1 VSENT
6 SPESAAP
13 VRVAPRLAIRHVQL
27 VRAVLAAIA
36 ALMVTFSPDHSA
48 SFGLAVFSGFA
59 VSTAIVLGFAAW
71 MAYPAG
77 RRAAVISLAV
87 FTILAGMLSGVPV
100 WRTTAMFFGIVIVW
114 AVLTGAIEL
123 VAGLRE
129 RRAAAEALDPQ
140 RRSDARDAITVG
152 AFGLL
157 LAVGV
162 GVVPAGFTLDY
173 FIKDADQWFT
183 LTGTTLAVGI
193 FGAYAAI
200 VAVYLGIAA
209 FSPRRAAPAAESATT
224 PGDSA

>member
-1 VSENT
+1 VSENP

-13 VRVAPRLAIRHVQL
+13 VRVAPRLAVRHVQL
-27 VRAVLAAIA
+27 VRALLAAIA

-59 VSTAIVLGFAAW
+59 VSTAIMLGIAAW

-77 RRAAVISLAV
+77 RRAAVACLAV
-87 FTILAGMLSGVPV
+87 LTILAGMLSGVPV

-129 RRAAAEALDPQ
+129 RRAAAAALDPQ

-157 LAVGV
+157 LGVGV
-162 GVVPAGFTLDY
+162 GVVPAGYTLDY
-173 FIKDADQWFT
+173 FIDDADQWFT

-209 FSPRRAAPAAESATT
+209 LSPRREAPAAESATT
-224 PGDSA
+224 HGDSA